1 MSDTILQH
9 DRMDEAAAL
18 RPRDRIVATARDL
31 FHRHGIRA
39 VGVDAIAEAAQSN
52 KMTLY
57 RHFRSKDE
65 LIVECMQRAVDES
78 ILWWDHLD
86 AEHPG
91 DPRGQISAWIACGA
105 ACIEADE
112 RGCEMAT
119 AAIDLAEDDHPARR
133 VIEAGKKS
141 HRDRFV
147 SLCVRARLAEPE
159 LVADTL
165 WLLLE
170 GARIS
175 RQSAGAEGPSAHFK
189 RMAEAMIAAASEKSA
204 G

>member
-1 MSDTILQH
+1 
-9 DRMDEAAAL
+9 MDGTVAL
-18 RPRDRIVATARDL
+18 RPRERIVATARDL
-31 FHRHGIRA
+31 FRRHGIRA
-39 VGVDAIAEAAQSN
+39 VGVDAIAEAARTN

-78 ILWWDHLD
+78 NLWWDQFD
-86 AEHPG
+86 AEHPD
-91 DPRGQISAWIACGA
+91 DPLGQIKAWIERGA
-105 ACIEADE
+105 ECIGADE

-119 AAIDLAEDDHPARR
+119 AAIDLAADDHPARR
-133 VIEAGKKS
+133 VIEAGKKL

-147 SLCVRARLAEPE
+147 DLCVRAGLVKPE

-189 RMAEAMIAAASEKSA
+189 RMAEAMITAAGGGRA